1 MCIKNLMQKNEQSK
15 FWHDQLD
22 QVDQLKKGNL
32 VKLVKLVMRTTLTNL
47 SFFYKKFFQKAIL
60 FAHIKK
66 KLYLCRQIV

>member
-1 MCIKNLMQKNEQSK
+1 MNKAIFCMTKLTKLTNLRQ
-15 FWHDQLD
+15 
-22 QVDQLKKGNL
+22 GNL

-66 KLYLCRQIV
+66 K